1 MIKFLTS
8 FWFTKR
14 LLYLYK
20 EGDKELEV
28 RLDGFSSSDSACYA
42 YFDDDGFFDQ
52 VFEEKINS
60 EYRLMNHKKS
70 YNKDII

>member
-1 MIKFLTS
+1 MIVFLTS

-42 YFDDDGFFDQ
+42 YFVDDDSYFAQ
-52 VFEEKINS
+52 VFERK
-60 EYRLMNHKKS
+60 YRLMNHKKI